1 MVDFAGV
8 LADESAYRLR
18 VQVFRR
24 KASNKES
31 VVMAKTLILSG
42 VIAAAVLLTGCTSQT
57 VKQTQYSG
65 FLSSYD
71 GLQSVESA
79 GGQKVLRWV
88 DPAFSAANY
97 DKLIFQPLRFYP
109 TPQTTDRIGQ
119 STYDELL
126 KYANRRLSEALS
138 QRFQLVGFSSGP
150 RTLEFRGAIT
160 GVSAETE
167 GLKPYEVIP
176 VALVVAG
183 AMTASGERDQD
194 TELFL
199 EGELVDTSTGKA
211 VLRVVRKGFGK
222 TLSNNR
228 QAIEFDDL
236 KPVVDELTTDVLKF
250 R

>member
-1 MVDFAGV
+1 M
-8 LADESAYRLR
+8 
-18 VQVFRR
+18 
-24 KASNKES
+24 KK
-31 VVMAKTLILSG
+31 AKTLFACG
-42 VIAAAVLLTGCTSQT
+42 AAAVLLLTAGCTSKT
-57 VKQTQYSG
+57 VDEAQYSG
-65 FLSSYD
+65 FLPSYE
-71 GLQSVESA
+71 GLEPVDTAS
-79 GGQKVLRWV
+79 GQKVLRWV
-88 DPAFSAANY
+88 DPAFNVANY

-119 STYDELL
+119 QTYDDLL
-126 KYANRRLSEALS
+126 RYANARLGEALS

-160 GVSAETE
+160 GVSASNE

-183 AMTASGERDQD
+183 AMAATGERDQN

-199 EGELVDTSTGKA
+199 EGELIDTSTGKP

-222 TLSNNR
+222 TLSNDK
-228 QAIEFDDL
+228 QAVDFADL
-236 KPVVDELTTDVLKF
+236 KPVIDELTTDVMKF